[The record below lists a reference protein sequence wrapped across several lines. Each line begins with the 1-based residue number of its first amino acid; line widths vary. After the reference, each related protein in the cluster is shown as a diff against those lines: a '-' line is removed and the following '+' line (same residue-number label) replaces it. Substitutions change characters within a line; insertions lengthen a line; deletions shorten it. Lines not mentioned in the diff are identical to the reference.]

1 MSFFKATVSHVF
13 VLIMAMAMVCFSSGA
28 IAEQDS
34 PNSAQATSTSDVAKV
49 RQKIQQINARLQE
62 IQTQTL
68 ASNKD
73 LVAQRN
79 EFQGLLD
86 GVMKDNGFKSTATL
100 DRLKVIVEKL
110 QGGSISEEEQ
120 QRLQKEY
127 QQKSQQLRLAQRKAM
142 QNEDVQAARS
152 AYIEELVGAMKDQ
165 NPATETLIA
174 ELNTAQKQYQ
184 AMMQSSQSP

>member
-142 QNEDVQAARS
+142 QNKDVQAARS

>member
-73 LVAQRN
+73 LVTQRN

-152 AYIEELVGAMKDQ
+152 AYIEELVGAMKEQ